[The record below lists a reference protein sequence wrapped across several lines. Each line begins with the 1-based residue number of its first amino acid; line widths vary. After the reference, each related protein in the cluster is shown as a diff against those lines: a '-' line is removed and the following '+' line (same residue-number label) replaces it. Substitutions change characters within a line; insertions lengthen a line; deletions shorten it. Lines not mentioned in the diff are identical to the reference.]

1 MSFKDGQPIY
11 QQIAERLA
19 DEVLSGAYPPETRV
33 PGVREYSALLEVN
46 VNTTVKA
53 FDLLAQRGIIY
64 ARRGMGYYVANDATQ
79 LILTERQKDF
89 REQVMP
95 DFFMRMLQLHISMD
109 DVEAAFR
116 QYKEKMNH
124 ASGEHALNIDAL

>member
-1 MSFKDGQPIY
+1 MTFKDGQPIY

-64 ARRGMGYYVANDATQ
+64 ARRGMGYYVANDATVKYFH
-79 LILTERQKDF
+79 LHLPHRMTSYLF
-89 REQVMP
+89 RSE
-95 DFFMRMLQLHISMD
+95 DRC
-109 DVEAAFR
+109 
-116 QYKEKMNH
+116 
-124 ASGEHALNIDAL
+124 